1 MARTPAATAP
11 RSGSEVRRL
20 VACVFALSSVAATL
34 ALPRVAAAA
43 GWNGIEPGVTS
54 TDMVLARYGPPSK
67 EVKQRVDNFDTVEW
81 IYEGERAPRG
91 FHKMVVEFGIL
102 LPSGYS
108 PHTLRVLRLDP
119 HRFIFT
125 KDMVVSGWGEP
136 DRATT
141 ENDRDIFFYT
151 SGLVV
156 TFDADGVMA
165 TNMYFTVK
173 QPAPASGAPAP
184 TGPAAP
190 APAPARPAPPSPSP
204 GSPPVRR

>member
-1 MARTPAATAP
+1 M
-11 RSGSEVRRL
+11 RRL
-20 VACVFALSSVAATL
+20 IACAFALASIAATL
-34 ALPRVAAAA
+34 ALPGAAAAA

-54 TDMVLARYGPPSK
+54 TDVVLARYGPPSK
-67 EVKQRVDNFDTVEW
+67 EVKGRVNNYDTVEW
-81 IYEGERAPRG
+81 TYEGERAPRG

-125 KDMVVSGWGEP
+125 KDTVVSGWGEP

-173 QPAPASGAPAP
+173 QPDPAPASSGAPP
-184 TGPAAP
+184 PPGPAAP
-190 APAPARPAPPSPSP
+190 APAPAKPAPPSASP